1 MRFKYILLLFLL
13 FPVFLIS
20 QDEKQDSILHT
31 LKVNT
36 QRDSLRVELLLDAVY
51 YYRSREFEKAT
62 PLIKE
67 AIAISEE
74 KNYKILE
81 GRGYLYLS
89 RNERRKGLLDDAIKN
104 VLVAINIFEA
114 IGNNNNLMLSNS
126 HLGMLFQETGFPK
139 KAIKMHLENIIIS
152 KNDVASGA
160 KARYY
165 FDAGNA
171 YLYLKE
177 YQNAEKYFLEAVKIS
192 KESNFIPGEM
202 IMLSTLGQ
210 LYIETKK
217 YNKAEQNINKA
228 LSYFEE
234 TGQLANIAGSYFYL
248 GDIQSHKHNYKE
260 AISLYNKAL
269 DIYNQINHL
278 MQIRDTNSK
287 LFIAYS
293 ITENYK
299 KADKANK
306 IYTLLNDSIDSS
318 ERNKMIA
325 EMKTKYET
333 DKIAAQKEAAEIKAS
348 LAENE
353 IKQKKNYLIGAIIIG
368 ALILLASL
376 FFIGRLRATK
386 KAELITIELRETQ
399 KRLALEKQYRESEL
413 KALKSQMNPHFIF
426 NALNSIQEY
435 IVLNK
440 KELAS
445 DYLGKFADLIRT
457 YLHHSDT
464 GKIAIQEEVDSL
476 KTYLD
481 LESLRFEDKL
491 QYTFEVSEGL
501 NTETLHIPTMLIQ
514 PYVENALKHGLLH
527 KKNHRRL
534 SIKFSKLDTTNLQ
547 CIIEDNGVGRKKAK
561 EFQEKRL
568 KSHKPFAAKATESR
582 LDLLNFGK
590 NKKIGVQII
599 DLFNEDNLASGT
611 KVILSIPM
619 IKV

>member
-20 QDEKQDSILHT
+20 QDKKQDSILHT

-51 YYRSREFEKAT
+51 FYRTREFEKAT

-114 IGNNNNLMLSNS
+114 IGDNNNLMLSNS
-126 HLGMLFQETGFPK
+126 HLGMLFQETGFPE
-139 KAIKMHLENIIIS
+139 KAVKMHLENIIIS

-202 IMLSTLGQ
+202 IMHSTLGQ
-210 LYIETKK
+210 LYIETKE
-217 YNKAEQNINKA
+217 YDKAEQNINKA

-234 TGQLANIAGSYFYL
+234 TGQLANIAGSYSYL
-248 GDIQSHKHNYKE
+248 GDIQSHKYKHKE
-260 AISLYNKAL
+260 AIPLYNKAL
-269 DIYNQINHL
+269 DIYNQINSL

-299 KADKANK
+299 KADKSNK

-353 IKQKKNYLIGAIIIG
+353 IKQNKYYLIGAIIIG
-368 ALILLASL
+368 VLILLASL
-376 FFIGRLRATK
+376 FFTGRLRATK
-386 KAELITIELRETQ
+386 KAELITVELREIQ
-399 KRLALEKQYRESEL
+399 KRLAIEKQYRDSEL

-435 IVLNK
+435 IMFNK

-457 YLHHSDT
+457 YLQHSDT
-464 GKIAIQEEVDSL
+464 GLISIQEEIDSL
-476 KTYLD
+476 KMYLD
-481 LESLRFEDKL
+481 LECLRFEDSL
-491 QYTFEVSEGL
+491 EYIFNISEKINKDG
-501 NTETLHIPTMLIQ
+501 LHIPTMLIQ
-514 PYVENALKHGLLH
+514 PYIENAIKHGLLH
-527 KKNHRRL
+527 KKEGR
-534 SIKFSKLDTTNLQ
+534 KLNISFLATENNNIQ
-547 CIIEDNGVGRKKAK
+547 CVIEDNGVGREKAK
-561 EFQEKRL
+561 EIKAKRNVL
-568 KSHKPFAAKATESR
+568 HKSFATKATQSR
-582 LDLLNFGK
+582 LELLNYRK
-590 NKKIGVQII
+590 DNKIGVKTI
-599 DLFNEDNLASGT
+599 DLFNENQQAIGT
-611 KVILSIPM
+611 KVILNIPTT
-619 IKV
+619 